1 MSNAMESNQVTHFD
15 PNQPPPPLM
24 TSEPGSFAYYTM
36 QTRLPAILETVLV
49 EQQAVYPTEFGERL
63 RNLQRELVEDQPI
76 QPLVTNAPDA
86 AHGETA
92 WAAQEGRTWLTVA
105 WYFAEAFFYR
115 RLLEAVDYFG
125 TAPWAGLDPFLPT
138 KQAELNGATAWQ
150 VLTVALTEAA
160 DPSPASL
167 RTLLHF
173 SLWGNRVD
181 LSYLQVAQAAGRH
194 IVIENEAANLLV
206 DDTEQVVAHLQVGSH
221 QRVDFIC
228 DNTGTELLTD
238 LALADLLL
246 RGQWAEQVTLHV
258 KMHPTYVSDTIPAD
272 LDLTLAAIQ
281 AQADLATLALAQ
293 RLIAYRDVGKLL
305 VRPDWFWNSSSF
317 FWAISDALQAEL
329 SHAALVIS
337 KGDANYRRLLG
348 DSRWPPTV
356 KASAAIPYF
365 PTSLLALRTLKS
377 DPIVGLPP
385 GQAVALDQIDP
396 AWRVNGKRGLIQAVF
411 K

>member
-1 MSNAMESNQVTHFD
+1 METNQATGFD

-24 TSEPGSFAYYTM
+24 TNEPGSFAHHTM
-36 QTRLPAILETVLV
+36 KTRIPALLETVLA
-49 EQQAVYPTEFGERL
+49 EQQAVYPPRFVERL

-86 AHGETA
+86 AHWAKA
-92 WAAQEGRTWLTVA
+92 WAAQQRRTWLNVA

-115 RLLEAVDYFG
+115 RLLEAVEYFG
-125 TAPWAGLDPFLPT
+125 AAPWAGLDPFLPT

-150 VLTVALTEAA
+150 VLTAALTEAVE
-160 DPSPASL
+160 PTPASL

-194 IVIENEAANLLV
+194 IVVENEAANLLV
-206 DDTEQVVAHLQVGSH
+206 DDTEQVVAHLQTKSH
-221 QRVDFIC
+221 QRVAFIC

-258 KMHPTYVSDTIPAD
+258 KMYPTYVSDTIPAD
-272 LDLTLAAIQ
+272 LDLTLGVMQ
-281 AQADLATLALAQ
+281 RQADLTTVALAR
-293 RLIAYRDVGKLL
+293 RLNAYQDAGKLI
-305 VRPDWFWNSSSF
+305 VRPDWFWNSRYF
-317 FWAISDALQAEL
+317 FWAMPAALQAEL
-329 SHAALVIS
+329 SQAHLVIT
-337 KGDANYRRLLG
+337 KGDANYRRLLS
-348 DSRWPPTV
+348 DSRWPTTV
-356 KASAAIPYF
+356 RASAAIPYF
-365 PTSLLALRTLKS
+365 PASLLALRTLKS
-377 DPIVGLPP
+377 DPIVGLQP

-396 AWRVNGKRGLIQAVF
+396 AWRVNGKRGVIQAVF